1 MAIFTSFSGFLN
13 FFHQASVPT
22 NPLKL
27 LFSKHQG
34 PTWCYLQCFVL
45 TSQPYLNY
53 LLRGT
58 QSMTPSSL
66 KHLWLGFWNT
76 IYSWVFL
83 ILEAVPPPPLSLNE
97 CIPLSC
103 GISWWLGLLGP
114 LQGRAV
120 CTSRGV
126 GRGGVSASRSWGWE
140 PGERKASGFKGHLKQ
155 AQSLTQPEFIGV
167 IRWGQVPQGNC
178 GMPHNKREKG
188 SGLHKVWVPS

>member
-1 MAIFTSFSGFLN
+1 MLPPMLCSHFSALLELFAARDPINDSVLLETLVARLLEHHILLGFLN
-13 FFHQASVPT
+13 
-22 NPLKL
+22 
-27 LFSKHQG
+27 
-34 PTWCYLQCFVL
+34 
-45 TSQPYLNY
+45 
-53 LLRGT
+53 
-58 QSMTPSSL
+58 
-66 KHLWLGFWNT
+66 
-76 IYSWVFL
+76 SWGCS
-83 ILEAVPPPPLSLNE
+83 PPPPLSLNE